1 MRTLKICFVGD
12 AGVGKTSIANRY
24 VRNVFN
30 PNITVTTVGAHYLC
44 KSYDATTNLEIWDT
58 AGQERYRA
66 LVPLYLRRA
75 SAVIVVVD
83 VTSPKDRMV
92 ADARRWIQYVREEDK
107 KCPIVVAL
115 NKADLVVEDA
125 LDDRELGT
133 AIIGTD
139 DNVATTVAAIV
150 RTTPTKPVDALF
162 DLVVRQCNGVDVARS
177 GPLHVSSPPGPT
189 LCLSLIHI

>member
-1 MRTLKICFVGD
+1 MRTLKICFVGE

-30 PNITVTTVGAHYLC
+30 PNITLTTVGAHYLC
-44 KSYDATTNLEIWDT
+44 KSYDATTHLEIWDT

-66 LVPLYLRRA
+66 IVPLYLRRA

-83 VTSPKDRMV
+83 LTSPKDRIV
-92 ADARRWIQYVREEDK
+92 ADARRWIQYVREEDE

-125 LDDRELGT
+125 LDDRDLST

-139 DNVATTVAAIV
+139 DNVATVAAIV

-162 DLVVRQCNGVDVARS
+162 DLVVRQCNDVDVARS
-177 GPLHVSSPPGPT
+177 APLQALQAAPTGPT
-189 LCLSLIHI
+189 FCCT

>member
-1 MRTLKICFVGD
+1 MRTLKICLVGD

-44 KSYDATTNLEIWDT
+44 KSFDATTHLEIWDT

-83 VTSPKDRMV
+83 VTLPKDRMV
-92 ADARRWIQYVREEDK
+92 ADARRWIQYVREEDE

-115 NKADLVVEDA
+115 NKADLVVEDDA
-125 LDDRELGT
+125 PDDRELGT
-133 AIIGTD
+133 AIVGTD
-139 DNVATTVAAIV
+139 DNVNVATVAAIV

-177 GPLHVSSPPGPT
+177 GPLRVSPTGPS
-189 LCLSLIHI
+189 LCCT